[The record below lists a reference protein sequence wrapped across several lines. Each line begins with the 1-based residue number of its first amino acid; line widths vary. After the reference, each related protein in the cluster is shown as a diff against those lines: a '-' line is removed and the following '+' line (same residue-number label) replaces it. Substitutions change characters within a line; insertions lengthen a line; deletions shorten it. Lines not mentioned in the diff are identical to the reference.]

1 MTTRLT
7 KTQSHRQLL
16 DDQHEGWPAVS
27 RSDAGS
33 DVVAAAGSAT
43 AAAVGG
49 GGGGRRSV

>member
-33 DVVAAAGSAT
+33 DVVAAGAAT